1 MRPQTTVFLLLQ
13 IRRRRL
19 GKLLR
24 HVKDESMIHL
34 SYTNRTLSFILYSLY
49 NVNAA
54 TRYTL
59 HATRHVNDYL
69 RDRSSSSST
78 DSVHED
84 ADEIVKA
91 TDDGGYA
98 AGEKKM
104 AK

>member
-1 MRPQTTVFLLLQ
+1 M
-13 IRRRRL
+13 
-19 GKLLR
+19 
-24 HVKDESMIHL
+24 
-34 SYTNRTLSFILYSLY
+34 
-49 NVNAA
+49 
-54 TRYTL
+54 
-59 HATRHVNDYL
+59 NDYL